1 MAKLIQK
8 AKYVQ
13 FTVTAGGIITAFGRF
28 SSIARPVNGDKIE
41 LRQGDRSS
49 VVALSDISHYTREGG
64 SETAVTQT
72 RDELINF
79 INDTIFA

>member
-1 MAKLIQK
+1 MAKLVQK

-13 FTVTAGGIITAFGRF
+13 FTATAGSIITAFGRF
-28 SSIARPVNGDKIE
+28 SSVARPVNGDKIE
-41 LRQGDRSS
+41 LRQGERSS
-49 VVALSDISHYTREGG
+49 VVALADISHYTLEGG